1 MARLDKETK
10 EKLKKFIDMEEDL
23 FLYESPYTTE
33 FKLTVVDYE
42 NRPLL
47 TSIAENINILRIKA
61 TLDKMLVMTVF
72 AFLEKDKSM
81 LKELREYK
89 IEIAFLKRIGSDR
102 FMLLSI
108 LEDNIDNAIKAIEED
123 IDNFDCQVYLGGVK
137 FGTIN
142 IKNGDKYV
150 EDYETEAV
158 QEEVSLFMSKD
169 GFEEAKKYF
178 DN

>member
-1 MARLDKETK
+1 
-10 EKLKKFIDMEEDL
+10 
-23 FLYESPYTTE
+23 
-33 FKLTVVDYE
+33 
-42 NRPLL
+42 
-47 TSIAENINILRIKA
+47 
-61 TLDKMLVMTVF
+61 
-72 AFLEKDKSM
+72 
-81 LKELREYK
+81 
-89 IEIAFLKRIGSDR
+89 
-102 FMLLSI
+102 MLLSI

-142 IKNGDKYV
+142 IKNDDKYV

-158 QEEVSLFMSKD
+158 QEEVSLFMTEK